1 MLATLPTADAAPQ
14 RGPEA
19 PAWRRVQGLAGY
31 GAVLALCLFIL
42 AALLKPWRA
51 DLSVP
56 LAFFGDPVFHQMTI
70 KGIIEHGWY
79 LHNESVGVPF
89 GVDLHDF
96 PMADHLHF
104 LVLKLLGQACGNVF
118 VTFNLYYL
126 LTFPLT
132 ALTAQFTL
140 RRLRVAYPAA
150 AVGALL
156 FTFLPYHLLR
166 LAHLHL
172 AAYYVVPLTVL
183 VVVRLYLGQLAL
195 FRAPAAPGG
204 RRRLPSWGGLGAV
217 AVCALTG
224 MSGVYYA
231 FFACFLLAV
240 AALASASSQRKLAPL
255 GAGAALIAVVVVTA
269 GVTLYPTFRYRQE
282 HGRNPLAE
290 DARRSPGEAEV
301 FGLKPVQLVL
311 PIPDHR
317 LAPLAKLRL
326 RYARRMPLVNEN
338 EVASLGA
345 VGSIGFVWLLA
356 RLLFWRRPAGQGKLL
371 DALAALAL
379 ASVLLATVGG
389 LGSLF
394 ALVVTPALRCYN
406 RMSVYIGF
414 FALAAVAVG
423 LDRLLRRFATA
434 PGRSAACWCLLGCL
448 GVLGVLDQTSAGC
461 VPPHRLLRQEAQM
474 FREFVGRVEAAV
486 PAGSWIY
493 QLPYATFPSGPRP
506 GLMSDYDH
514 YRPYLYSTSLRWS
527 YGAMHGRAGDAWLR
541 SLAEQPLEEQ
551 VKLVAAVGF
560 RGLYLDR
567 AGFADWAVLA
577 EAELRR
583 LLKAEPVVSGDGR
596 MAFYPLVA
604 YAEGLR
610 RRHTDAGWEALRQ
623 SALHP
628 ITCVWQKGFYPREQN
643 AQESWRWCN
652 GMGELVFSNLSGS
665 PRRVTIAMNCLLP
678 QPLPALL
685 RIRSSLF
692 DLDCPIDGQAPLV
705 EKTIV
710 VPPGQHAV
718 QFVCD
723 GPRVVCPTDA
733 RELVFRV
740 LNFRCRQED

>member
-1 MLATLPTADAAPQ
+1 
-14 RGPEA
+14 
-19 PAWRRVQGLAGY
+19 VKGLAGY
-31 GAVLALCLFIL
+31 VAVVAASLLIL
-42 AALLKPWRA
+42 TWLLKLWRA

-56 LAFFGDPVFHQMTI
+56 LVCFNDPVFHQMMI
-70 KGIIEHGWY
+70 KGILEHGWY

-89 GVDLHDF
+89 GLDLHDF

-104 LVLKLLGQACGNVF
+104 LMLKLLGLLCGDVF

-140 RRLRVAYPAA
+140 RRLRVSYPAA
-150 AVGALL
+150 CVGALL

-183 VVVRLYLGQLAL
+183 VVVRLYLGQVAQ
-195 FRAPAAPGG
+195 FRARPAQPGAAG
-204 RRRLPSWGGLGAV
+204 RFLSGGGLGAV
-217 AVCALTG
+217 AVCVLTG

-240 AALASASSQRKLAPL
+240 AALASASFQRKLAPL
-255 GAGAALIAVVVVTA
+255 GAGAALIAVVAATA
-269 GVTLYPTFRYRQE
+269 GVALYPTVRYRQE

-290 DARRSPGEAEV
+290 DARRGPGEAEV
-301 FGLKPVQLVL
+301 FGLKLAQLVF
-311 PIPDHR
+311 PIPEHR

-326 RYARRMPLVNEN
+326 RYTRRMPLVNEN

-345 VGSIGFVWLLA
+345 VGSVGFVWLLA
-356 RLLFWRRPAGQGKLL
+356 RLLGRRRPARQVKLL

-394 ALVVTPALRCYN
+394 ALVVMPALRCYN
-406 RMSVYIGF
+406 RMSVYLGF

-423 LDRLLRRFATA
+423 LDRLVRRFATA
-434 PGRSAACWCLLGCL
+434 PGRTAACWGLLGSL
-448 GVLGVLDQTSAGC
+448 VVLGVLDQTSAGC
-461 VPPHRLLRQEAQM
+461 VPPYRVLRQEARM

-493 QLPYATFPSGPRP
+493 QLPYAVFPSGPRP
-506 GLMSDYDH
+506 GRMSDYDH
-514 YRPYLYSTSLRWS
+514 YRPYLYSTGLRWS

-551 VKLVAAVGF
+551 VKLVSAVGF

-567 AGFADWAVLA
+567 AGFEDWGARA

-583 LLKAEPVVSGDGR
+583 LLKTEPVVSGDGR
-596 MAFYPLVA
+596 MAFFPLVA
-604 YAEGLR
+604 YADGLR
-610 RRHTDAGWEALRQ
+610 RRNTDAGWEALRQ
-623 SALHP
+623 SALNP
-628 ITCVWQKGFYPREQN
+628 ITFLWRDGFYPREQN
-643 AQESWRWCN
+643 DREAWNWSN
-652 GMGELVFSNLSGS
+652 GKGELLVCNPSGS
-665 PRRVTIAMNCLLP
+665 PRTITLAMNCLLP
-678 QPLPALL
+678 QPQPALL
-685 RIRSSLF
+685 RIRSNLF
-692 DLDCPIDGQAPLV
+692 NLDCLIDWRAPRV

-710 VPPGQHAV
+710 VPSGQHAIR
-718 QFVCD
+718 FTCD
-723 GPRVVCPTDA
+723 GPRVVCRTDT

-740 LNFRCRQED
+740 INFKCRQED